1 MGTKIENN
9 MIDPQIQHEAA
20 CSKIRVREH
29 LLRTIEESNCEL
41 DLTIESEWSEMSHSG
56 EFEAILA

>member
-9 MIDPQIQHEAA
+9 MIDPQIQNEAV
-20 CSKIRVREH
+20 CSKNRVREH